1 MVQTHATARPNVE
14 DEYLHR
20 PGVLLA
26 EQLLL
31 TGLKAQERADEAE
44 AARRRLAFLFKASQE
59 LAVSLD
65 PARIVDVLVE
75 AVVTGFG
82 GGCLVHVLE
91 AGRRSRQSRGATFE
105 ALRPLVHP
113 WWGVLE

>member
-14 DEYLHR
+14 GEYLHR
-20 PGVLLA
+20 PRALLA

-44 AARRRLAFLFKASQE
+44 AAPRRPAFLFKASQE

-75 AVVTGFG
+75 AVVPERGDG
-82 GGCLVHVLE
+82 GLVPRRAP
-91 AGRRSRQSRGATFE
+91 AGRSPTLPVAPFDAAPAS
-105 ALRPLVHP
+105 LHRPS
-113 WWGVLE
+113 G

>member
-1 MVQTHATARPNVE
+1 MVQTHTTARPNVE
-14 DEYLHR
+14 GESLHR

-75 AVVTGFG
+75 AVVPEFG
-82 GGCLVHVLE
+82 DGCLGHVLE
-91 AGRRSRQSRGATFE
+91 PGQRTRKSRGATSE
-105 ALRPLVHP
+105 ALPAWLGR
-113 WWGVLE
+113 WWDGRE